1 MLYKLHTFLPFALD
15 LSNHSFNR
23 AARPSNFFWFTVIF
37 FLSLNSSIQR
47 SNSCRSSLNIV
58 SFIFRK
64 EKIQIEVGRGN
75 VKTDGSKSRNYF
87 DMDDP
92 KRWVNGSIGIVT
104 QLTEN
109 SIHLKIKN
117 KIYKITQDTWEKFD
131 YLIKDGQVMHEVV
144 ATFTQYP
151 IKLAWAVTIHK
162 SQGQTFEKAIID
174 LDKGSFAPG
183 QTYVALSRVTSLD
196 GLFLTRAINVSD
208 VVFDQNIEDYFS
220 G

>member
-1 MLYKLHTFLPFALD
+1 
-15 LSNHSFNR
+15 
-23 AARPSNFFWFTVIF
+23 
-37 FLSLNSSIQR
+37 
-47 SNSCRSSLNIV
+47 
-58 SFIFRK
+58 
-64 EKIQIEVGRGN
+64 
-75 VKTDGSKSRNYF
+75 
-87 DMDDP
+87 
-92 KRWVNGSIGIVT
+92 
-104 QLTEN
+104 
-109 SIHLKIKN
+109 
-117 KIYKITQDTWEKFD
+117 
-131 YLIKDGQVMHEVV
+131 MHEVV

>member
-1 MLYKLHTFLPFALD
+1 MSRFEELKNISEQLIDTFNQAGRESIELYSKGLKITIKEDKSPVSNGD
-15 LSNHSFNR
+15 LRVNELITNKIKELT
-23 AARPSNFFWFTVIF
+23 PNIP
-37 FLSLNSSIQR
+37 
-47 SNSCRSSLNIV
+47 IV
-58 SFIFRK
+58 S
-64 EKIQIEVGRGN
+64 EE
-75 VKTDGSKSRNYF
+75 T
-87 DMDDP
+87 
-92 KRWVNGSIGIVT
+92 VN
-104 QLTEN
+104 
-109 SIHLKIKN
+109 LKIKN

-131 YLIKDGQVMHEVV
+131 YLIKDGQVTHEVV

>member
-1 MLYKLHTFLPFALD
+1 MMNFKTFSKFFDFLPPELLHSMFIGFLKTQLYKT
-15 LSNHSFNR
+15 NNSF
-23 AARPSNFFWFTVIF
+23 
-37 FLSLNSSIQR
+37 
-47 SNSCRSSLNIV
+47 
-58 SFIFRK
+58 
-64 EKIQIEVGRGN
+64 
-75 VKTDGSKSRNYF
+75 
-87 DMDDP
+87 
-92 KRWVNGSIGIVT
+92 
-104 QLTEN
+104 EN
-109 SIHLKIKN
+109 LKIKN

-131 YLIKDGQVMHEVV
+131 YLIKDGQVTHEVV

-208 VVFDQNIEDYFS
+208 VVFDRNIEDYFS
-220 G
+220 S

>member
-1 MLYKLHTFLPFALD
+1 MAV
-15 LSNHSFNR
+15 SNYIR
-23 AARPSNFFWFTVIF
+23 EVMKAAGGKPMSVTWF
-37 FLSLNSSIQR
+37 
-47 SNSCRSSLNIV
+47 
-58 SFIFRK
+58 
-64 EKIQIEVGRGN
+64 
-75 VKTDGSKSRNYF
+75 RN
-87 DMDDP
+87 
-92 KRWVNGSIGIVT
+92 
-104 QLTEN
+104 
-109 SIHLKIKN
+109 KIKEFGDP
-117 KIYKITQDTWEKFD
+117 TTSQ
-131 YLIKDGQVMHEVV
+131 LIKDGQVMHEVV

-208 VVFDQNIEDYFS
+208 VVFDQNIEYYFS